1 MNADA
6 VTHSGHATTMA
17 AAVVAPRCNAHAF
30 SWQAMRH
37 RLIAVLAEAA
47 ARWPSSERSRVRICV
62 ATGGGLGG
70 SGPAVRIE
78 RAALP
83 GLPAPVSIPSPALA
97 ARRPD
102 TPPLELPPLLMAAS
116 GEEVSGGGGRGEPM
130 RVALDQT
137 ATSMVDPSLLYK
149 SSARHVYDAARL
161 AAGCSPL
168 GKPINR
174 GREKNDEKDPFAQKP
189 PFDVL
194 MYNEA
199 GEVTECSIANIALE
213 DAPSAAAGAGEGGV
227 SRWATPPIECGLLPG
242 VMRAELISQG
252 AIYERVLLVDEVVAA
267 VRAGRKLVAFN
278 SVRGVYTLD
287 LVLEGEEDEEGAK
300 SRAERAHA
308 SAAATAST
316 PSMASWSAATRSKL

>member
-1 MNADA
+1 
-6 VTHSGHATTMA
+6 
-17 AAVVAPRCNAHAF
+17 
-30 SWQAMRH
+30 
-37 RLIAVLAEAA
+37 
-47 ARWPSSERSRVRICV
+47 
-62 ATGGGLGG
+62 
-70 SGPAVRIE
+70 
-78 RAALP
+78 
-83 GLPAPVSIPSPALA
+83 
-97 ARRPD
+97 
-102 TPPLELPPLLMAAS
+102 
-116 GEEVSGGGGRGEPM
+116 M

-137 ATSMVDPSLLYK
+137 ATSMVDPSLPYK
-149 SSARHVYDAARL
+149 SSARHLYDAARL
-161 AAGCSPL
+161 AAGCAPL
-168 GKPINR
+168 GKPIHR
-174 GREKNDEKDPFAQKP
+174 GREKNDEKDPFARKP

-199 GEVTECSIANIALE
+199 GEVRVFHRQHTRGCALCCCRC
-213 DAPSAAAGAGEGGV
+213 GGRRG
-227 SRWATPPIECGLLPG
+227 SRWATRQRGRPR
-242 VMRAELISQG
+242 MRAELLSQG